1 MYVVPNSKRVSARSF
16 VLMYVLVS
24 TDVFPQ
30 KTVVL
35 YPSVISRGCRGG
47 VYDEK
52 GILPCFV
59 SILGRGHSAPTVTEL
74 IFVRAQ
80 RLNHF
85 AIKAIY
91 ALCNNNWINLKAI
104 YALWNNNL
112 I

>member
-35 YPSVISRGCRGG
+35 YPSVISPGCREG

-52 GILPCFV
+52 GVLPCFV

-80 RLNHF
+80 RFTKF
-85 AIKAIY
+85 AS
-91 ALCNNNWINLKAI
+91 NWIQLLSAKRKLF
-104 YALWNNNL
+104 LWPSW
-112 I
+112 